1 MPRFMLQ
8 DIKRFVLDLLF
19 PLSCV
24 GCGAHDMLLCA
35 SCRNSIPILT
45 KLVEHPSPHLNLIII
60 AGNYEHP
67 LLKELIKLY
76 KFHGVTALAEP
87 LAGIMGRALAVFPV
101 QTAPVLVPIP
111 LHWKRARA
119 RGYNQSELLAKHIA
133 QNRDASV
140 QNLLRRTKATRSQ
153 AKLGRAERLKNVVGV
168 FRCVE
173 AVPSEVLLI
182 DDIATTFATLESAA
196 GELKKHGAKHVAAL
210 VIAKNSP

>member
-1 MPRFMLQ
+1 MFKKLT
-8 DIKRFVLDLLF
+8 KFVLDLLF
-19 PLSCV
+19 PLSCT
-24 GCGAHDMLLCA
+24 GCGAHDTLLCA
-35 SCRNSIPILT
+35 SCLNGIPILT
-45 KLVEHPSPHLNLIII
+45 KLVEHPTPNLDYIII
-60 AGNYEHP
+60 AGSYEHP

-119 RGYNQSELLAKHIA
+119 RGYNQSELLAKRLA
-133 QNRDASV
+133 QNRGTRM
-140 QNLLRRTKATRSQ
+140 QNLLKRTKATRSQ
-153 AKLGRAERLKNVVGV
+153 AKLGRAERLKNVVGA
-168 FRCVE
+168 FRCIGD
-173 AVPSEVLLI
+173 APAEVMLI

-196 GELKKHGAKHVAAL
+196 GELKKNGAKHIAAL